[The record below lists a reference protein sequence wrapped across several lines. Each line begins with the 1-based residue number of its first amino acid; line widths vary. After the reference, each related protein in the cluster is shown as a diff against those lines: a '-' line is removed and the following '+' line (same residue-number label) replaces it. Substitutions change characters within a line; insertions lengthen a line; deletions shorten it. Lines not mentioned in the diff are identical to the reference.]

1 MIDIF
6 GRSPWSTENSQV
18 GITPPTY
25 DSKELFEAVV
35 EDLKDAIPSLVPAS
49 QQIYGRLSREA
60 GYMLLAKLY
69 LNAEV
74 YTGEARWQDCAN
86 ACNEI
91 RKTIDNLAPT
101 YKYLFC
107 ATNDKY
113 VGNGEIIWGIPQDA
127 TSLTTYGGTTY
138 LSGGSYRGDSDLLKT
153 LGVSVSG
160 WAGPRVREELA
171 KAFADGDDR
180 CLMYEGDY
188 TAEIKD
194 LGDQNQGYMCVKYVY
209 TPETDYK
216 NEAQDE
222 PYCNTVFNPTDYP
235 LFRLADVYLM
245 LAECELHNATGC
257 NGLEMM
263 NRVRRRAN
271 LGDVSSLTAENILKE
286 RMCELYWE
294 GHRRSDLI
302 RFGKFA
308 GSDYVWSWKGGT
320 PDGSNT
326 QAYRNRYCIPT
337 QFISTLGQNPGY

>member
-6 GRSPWSTENSQV
+6 GRGPWSTENSQV

-153 LGVSVSG
+153 LGVSCQD
-160 WAGPRVREELA
+160 GPDRVCA
-171 KAFADGDDR
+171 KNSPR
-180 CLMYEGDY
+180 HLPTVT
-188 TAEIKD
+188 TA
-194 LGDQNQGYMCVKYVY
+194 V
-209 TPETDYK
+209 
-216 NEAQDE
+216 
-222 PYCNTVFNPTDYP
+222 
-235 LFRLADVYLM
+235 
-245 LAECELHNATGC
+245 
-257 NGLEMM
+257 
-263 NRVRRRAN
+263 
-271 LGDVSSLTAENILKE
+271 
-286 RMCELYWE
+286 
-294 GHRRSDLI
+294 
-302 RFGKFA
+302 
-308 GSDYVWSWKGGT
+308 
-320 PDGSNT
+320 
-326 QAYRNRYCIPT
+326 
-337 QFISTLGQNPGY
+337 